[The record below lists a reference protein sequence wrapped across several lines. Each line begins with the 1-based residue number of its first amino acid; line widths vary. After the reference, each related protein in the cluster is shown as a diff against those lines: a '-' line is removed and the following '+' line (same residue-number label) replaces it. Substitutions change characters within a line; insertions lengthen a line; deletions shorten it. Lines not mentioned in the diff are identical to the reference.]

1 MTFSNFLL
9 GLHNLNRYIIIVLAV
24 LLIYRLVR
32 GWLGAE
38 GWADKA
44 RKLSLFYT
52 IALDTQLLM
61 GFAMY
66 FVTSGIT
73 KVALS
78 DMGAT
83 MSNAI
88 LRFFALE
95 HPFYMILSIVFAHI
109 GSSAVKKEGMEDAA
123 KIKRALIFIGLSL
136 LMILLGHV
144 GADMLSGRW
153 IPWL

>member
-1 MTFSNFLL
+1 MTFSSFLL
-9 GLHNLNRYIIIVLAV
+9 GLHNLNRYIIIVLAA

-44 RKLSLFYT
+44 RKLGLFYT

-61 GFAMY
+61 GLVMF

-73 KVALS
+73 KAALA
-78 DMGAT
+78 DMGGA
-83 MSNAI
+83 MSNA
-88 LRFFALE
+88 LVRFFVVE

-109 GSSAVKKEGMEDAA
+109 GASAMKKEGLEDAA
-123 KIKRALIFIGLSL
+123 KIKRMLIFIGLSL

-144 GADMLSGRW
+144 GGDILTSRW

>member
-44 RKLSLFYT
+44 RKLGLFYT

-73 KVALS
+73 KAALS

-88 LRFFALE
+88 WRFFALE